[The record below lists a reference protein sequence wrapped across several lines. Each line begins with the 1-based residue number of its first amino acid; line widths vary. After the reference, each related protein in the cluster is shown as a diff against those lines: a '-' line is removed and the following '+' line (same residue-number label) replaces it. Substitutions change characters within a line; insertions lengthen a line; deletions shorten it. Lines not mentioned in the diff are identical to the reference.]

1 MKKALFS
8 AVMLWPVLSMA
19 QVGIGTPTPAVSA
32 QLEVKSSTRGF
43 LPPRVAL
50 TATNAT
56 APVTTPVEGLLV
68 YNTAT
73 AGSGATGVTPG
84 FYFYSGTAWV
94 RLIVPTDNSANVS
107 GTVAIANGG
116 TGQTTSNDALNALLP
131 SQTGNA
137 QKILRTNGTSA
148 EWTTNVALTSAVIGS
163 FSGGGY
169 SGNSQDNQA
178 TGASIILPPGKW
190 SVQINVLATGS
201 NNPNENQATWIRMH
215 LSDAVNGT
223 ATNDRVTGTG
233 LQIVGNLIGP
243 SIYTMVTGTIVIN
256 NTTAGNKTY
265 YLVKGRQDNFPGSY
279 SLSFSGLGNATAS
292 ENTMVAYPMN

>member
-1 MKKALFS
+1 MKKAFVFLAMLF
-8 AVMLWPVLSMA
+8 PVLAMA
-19 QVGIGTPTPAVSA
+19 QVGIGTPTPDVSA
-32 QLEVKSSTRGF
+32 QLEVKSTTRGF

-56 APVTTPVEGLLV
+56 SPVTSPVAGLLV

-73 AGSGATGVTPG
+73 AGTSPNNVTPG
-84 FYFYSGTAWV
+84 FYFYSGSAWV
-94 RLIVPTDNSANVS
+94 RLIVPTDNAANVS
-107 GTVAIANGG
+107 GTIAVANGG
-116 TGQTTSNDALNALLP
+116 TGQTTSTAALNALLP
-131 SQTGNA
+131 SQSGNT
-137 QKILRTNGTSA
+137 QKILRTDGTNA
-148 EWTTNVALTSAVIGS
+148 EWVTNVALTSAVIGS

-190 SVQINVLATGS
+190 SVQINVLATGT

-215 LSDAVNGT
+215 LSDAVNGNS
-223 ATNDRVTGTG
+223 TNDRVTGTG

-256 NTTAGNKTY
+256 NTTSGNKTY

-279 SLSFSGLGNATAS
+279 SLNFSGLGNSAAS